1 MLRDYDLIAFVA
13 TLDASRAGRFYEDVL
28 GLDLVEDTAF
38 ALIFDANGTS
48 LRIQK
53 VAELKPTSH
62 TVLGWRVP
70 DIRTAIETLAAR
82 GVKFERFEGMLHD
95 ELGVWTS
102 PSGSQ
107 VAWLK
112 DPDGNLASLTKADTD

>member
-1 MLRDYDLIAFVA
+1 VLRDYDLIAFVA
-13 TLDASRAGRFYEDVL
+13 TLDASRARCFYEDVL

-53 VAELKPTSH
+53 VAELKPASH

-82 GVKFERFEGMLHD
+82 GVKFERFEGMLQD
-95 ELGVWTS
+95 
-102 PSGSQ
+102 
-107 VAWLK
+107 
-112 DPDGNLASLTKADTD
+112 